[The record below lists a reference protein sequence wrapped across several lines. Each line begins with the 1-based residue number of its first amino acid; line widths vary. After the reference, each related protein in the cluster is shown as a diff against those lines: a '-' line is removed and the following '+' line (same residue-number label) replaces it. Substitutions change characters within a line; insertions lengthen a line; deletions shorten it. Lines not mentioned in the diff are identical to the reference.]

1 MHKKST
7 GIFPYLLSR
16 VTPKM
21 VSVVWSCPMK
31 NVKTF
36 LLTLSALA
44 LLSCSGSG
52 TSSKRDSRIPVSEDA
67 YYAAVKAAPEA
78 SYTAARLTA
87 FYDSTQNGEKYIDEK
102 DMTCTYAYD
111 PSHGEWAVEA
121 NNLGTY
127 TSTFLDAP
135 NQIEAIHTT
144 LIFQSF
150 ETQLGLQSSAISCYV
165 ESNSFE
171 AKLTGNFPASK
182 LDSEIEGTLSFTLN
196 LAFNPYGL
204 ITSYDCV
211 NTGTFT
217 MEGHRLDYTDHS
229 GFSVSYMS

>member
-1 MHKKST
+1 
-7 GIFPYLLSR
+7 
-16 VTPKM
+16 
-21 VSVVWSCPMK
+21 MK
-31 NVKTF
+31 NVNAL

-44 LLSCSGSG
+44 LSSCGAAA
-52 TSSKRDSRIPVSEDA
+52 SSNAKKDSRTPVSEEA
-67 YYAAVKAAPEA
+67 FFEAVKSAPESSFA
-78 SYTAARLTA
+78 RARLTA

-102 DMTCTYAYD
+102 DMTCSYSYD
-111 PSHGEWAVEA
+111 ASKGAWAVEA
-121 NNLGTY
+121 NNLGTF
-127 TSTFLDAP
+127 TSTFIDAP
-135 NQIEAIHTT
+135 NQYEAMHAKR
-144 LIFQSF
+144 IFESF
-150 ETQLGLQSSAISCYV
+150 EQQLELQSPSVTYYV
-165 ESNSFE
+165 ESGFA